1 MSPEFPEEIFSR
13 LSLWMVNLCLI
24 YPLSGSVFCIRIRI
38 HEGPHYG
45 STKVLNTVPIW
56 IRIHNSGWPKF
67 SPTSFLSCM
76 KLCILEPQSGE
87 PEPTFFW
94 LEPEPAFLVYTL
106 KKPRIKQLK
115 LNTLNKLSRYS
126 GPDGFIKPGVVFR
139 KELFP
144 QLTARTTAT
153 ALFGKN
159 CTDVGAGIGRMV
171 DNRRIHHPVSGNA
184 CCGAGAVQSSSYSY
198 DEMVANKKTL
208 NQSLILHTYR
218 YF

>member
-1 MSPEFPEEIFSR
+1 MSN
-13 LSLWMVNLCLI
+13 LS
-24 YPLSGSVFCIRIRI
+24 SV
-38 HEGPHYG
+38 
-45 STKVLNTVPIW
+45 W
-56 IRIHNSGWPKF
+56 IRQAFFHAW
-67 SPTSFLSCM
+67 SCVFWN
-76 KLCILEPQSGE
+76 PSAGE

-184 CCGAGAVQSSSYSY
+184 CCGAGAALIWERAGAVQSSSYSY
-198 DEMVANKKTL
+198 DEMVAIKKTL